1 MKSIFLLA
9 ENFRSCAAC
18 LSAHWSRGQLFEH
31 PSWASAY
38 SWKQNSAWDMLQR
51 RVAATKEGNELSGG
65 MGHACSIITAPLL
78 SGKVEMFE
86 HCNQILDFLSQS
98 MGCAWFLCPLSF
110 ICVLWNV
117 QPWLCRDESAAVR
130 TNVLSGQ
137 SHRSTPKPSFVLGT
151 NVVSVQCYNAWLEC
165 YILTDTIK

>member
-9 ENFRSCAAC
+9 ENFKSCAAC

-86 HCNQILDFLSQS
+86 HCNQILDFSPS
-98 MGCAWFLCPLSF
+98 WWD
-110 ICVLWNV
+110 VL
-117 QPWLCRDESAAVR
+117 DFF
-130 TNVLSGQ
+130 VLSALFVCFETPGLDCAVITLLLYGQ
-137 SHRSTPKPSFVLGT
+137 MCCQDSLTEALQNLHSFWAQMLSLY
-151 NVVSVQCYNAWLEC
+151 NVAMH
-165 YILTDTIK
+165 D